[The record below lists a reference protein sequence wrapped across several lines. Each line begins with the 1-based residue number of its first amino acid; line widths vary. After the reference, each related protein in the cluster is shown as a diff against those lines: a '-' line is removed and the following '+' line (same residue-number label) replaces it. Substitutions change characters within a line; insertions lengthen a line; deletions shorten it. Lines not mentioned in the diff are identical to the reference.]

1 MGSKV
6 QGWCSSWI
14 TTMASPLLISTSYIS
29 TLCAGIRSFGSFS
42 RHLPWTRTLKVM
54 EHPARL
60 TVGRIR
66 TLSSNI
72 EFSESAESD
81 TKFVDS
87 SKYEHLIITRQHGV
101 RTITFNRPDKKNALN
116 EKMFDEVVGALQD
129 AASDPIPSSQLL
141 QELVYVYCAGNDK
154 VTAREA
160 LKLGLVTEVIPDANF
175 PEDVWPKIYDMA
187 KLPLNSLVY
196 SKALMRNIHKD
207 ILHQCPA
214 SRDVLKIVVRGTHSI
229 SAPSLRTHEEMLS
242 GPIAF
247 EVTAR
252 EALKLGLV
260 TEVIPDANFPED
272 VWPKIYDMA
281 KLPLNSLVY
290 SKALMRNIHKDIL
303 HQVNIEECKRVAE
316 RLIAAYQPGR
326 EDYQEFVDN
335 NW

>member
-1 MGSKV
+1 MYTKYQRKSHK
-6 QGWCSSWI
+6 
-14 TTMASPLLISTSYIS
+14 
-29 TLCAGIRSFGSFS
+29 CAGIRSFGSFS

-116 EKMFDEVVGALQD
+116 EKMFDEVVLALQD
-129 AASDPIPSSQLL
+129 AASDPHTIITATTGAGD
-141 QELVYVYCAGNDK
+141 VYCAGNDK
-154 VTAREA
+154 
-160 LKLGLVTEVIPDANF
+160 ANF
-175 PEDVWPKIYDMA
+175 YHITLTEIRDLLIRHMAAFIDFPKPLIA
-187 KLPLNSLVY
+187 VVNGAAVGVATTLLPLFDGVFATE
-196 SKALMRNIHKD
+196 KAFFFTPFSALNITAEGCSSYTFPRLMGPGKAAE
-207 ILHQCPA
+207 ILMFN
-214 SRDVLKIVVRGTHSI
+214 KKYIVSCI
-229 SAPSLRTHEEMLS
+229 WQ
-242 GPIAF
+242 
-247 EVTAR
+247 VTAR